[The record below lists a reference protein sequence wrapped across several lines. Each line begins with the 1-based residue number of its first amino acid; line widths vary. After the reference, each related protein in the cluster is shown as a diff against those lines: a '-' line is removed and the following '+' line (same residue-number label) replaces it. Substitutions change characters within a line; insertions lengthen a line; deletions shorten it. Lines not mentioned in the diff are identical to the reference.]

1 METIE
6 IDQTYLRM
14 DTQGFYKLD
23 IPEKL
28 NMARL
33 MVNFRASHGRAQDV
47 AIYDENRKIT
57 YKELKDLT
65 DRCAKGGR

>member
-1 METIE
+1 MKTID

-14 DTQGFYKLD
+14 DSQGFYKLD

-33 MVNFRASHGRAQDV
+33 MVDFRAEHGRAQDV
-47 AIYDENRKIT
+47 AIYDE
-57 YKELKDLT
+57 
-65 DRCAKGGR
+65 DR